1 MPLID
6 LDGVNILRAEIDGE
20 GVPTLQFMS
29 PAQAGETPWP
39 AESFTL
45 HGLEGTIALYNAL
58 GTLLSAAAKSMPT
71 SPTDPNKV
79 PL

>member
-1 MPLID
+1 MID
-6 LDGVNILRAEIDGE
+6 LDGVNILRAEMDLE

-29 PAQAGETPWP
+29 PAQAGDNPWP

-45 HGLEGTIALYNAL
+45 HGLEGTVALYNAL
-58 GTLLSAAAKSMPT
+58 GELLAAAAKLQGIPQPT
-71 SPTDPNKV
+71 SKI